1 MIMHEI
7 IDRFHSLDGLLHI
20 APEPDSPYPELL
32 WGDHFFYFA
41 PDGEVPANTQ
51 PFATIT
57 TKDYPDDTASRLS
70 APDRWRLNLHI
81 GRARFSELVDEP
93 GPDTE
98 ADTLDRQSVADTIH
112 PHPLYSRQGWIAVVN
127 PAGNTEH
134 QLSELLIAA
143 HTDARR
149 RWERAHRAR
158 AGPPRRGS
166 SVLNPGLRPGTGA
179 VHHQTDIGADEDER
193 GPRLEVLPSLVGVE
207 GVDADRFARR
217 THGLERPS
225 HRVRDLGMRLLA
237 EQAHRR
243 GQVGRADEDLVDAV
257 DRGDRCGVV
266 DRGRRFDLHGQ
277 GQELLGPGQIAVHG
291 VPA

>member
-20 APEPDSPYPELL
+20 APEPDSPYPELV

-149 RWERAHRAR
+149 RWERAHRH
-158 AGPPRRGS
+158 G
-166 SVLNPGLRPGTGA
+166 
-179 VHHQTDIGADEDER
+179 QD
-193 GPRLEVLPSLVGVE
+193 RL
-207 GVDADRFARR
+207 
-217 THGLERPS
+217 
-225 HRVRDLGMRLLA
+225 
-237 EQAHRR
+237 
-243 GQVGRADEDLVDAV
+243 
-257 DRGDRCGVV
+257 RGDP
-266 DRGRRFDLHGQ
+266 Q
-277 GQELLGPGQIAVHG
+277 S
-291 VPA
+291 